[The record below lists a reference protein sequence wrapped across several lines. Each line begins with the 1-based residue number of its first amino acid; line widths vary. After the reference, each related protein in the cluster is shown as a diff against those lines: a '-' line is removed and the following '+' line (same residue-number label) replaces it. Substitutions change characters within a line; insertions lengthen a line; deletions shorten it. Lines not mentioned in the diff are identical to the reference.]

1 MELATPPDPVTMG
14 GSLMFSFRIPSSA
27 GDFQLRHAHMTA
39 GDGAVIPADIACED
53 GLVRCVTAERG
64 AASLAVEWDCGPQ
77 GRLLLKTCLLPPRD
91 EPYVLTLELAR
102 RHIMLYLVKI
112 EDWGEFSR
120 PLDDPAVIEAIEARR
135 LFMDALAQRADTPEE
150 IEERDALAQRALE
163 LAIAV
168 SERVASEHAER
179 ELARR
184 QQQAPI
190 ASAGAVFGC
199 SVDPERFSEPL
210 QKVVSGA
217 FDYVLA
223 PLRWKELEPEE
234 GKYDFTATDRWIEWA
249 VRQAKMPVAAG
260 PVVEFSSDATPEWFF
275 VWENDYDTIRE
286 MVYEHVKRVVTR
298 YRRAVYKW
306 TVASGLNLG
315 ATMPLSLE
323 ESIDLTRLAALVA
336 RKLDPKAMIV
346 VEIDRPLGEPVNG
359 RPQGIPP
366 ELYAELVAQSGIACD
381 AFGLRIEV
389 GDDLSGRPTR
399 DLMQISDALDRFA
412 VFEKPLCVSAFGAP
426 SGGNGPGWRGHW
438 SETTQAEWMCK
449 ITEIALSKPFVTS
462 VAWNQLYDTKRT
474 TQAATGGL
482 ITEAGQPKQALTC
495 AAETRKSLRTGGG
508 VARCAAV

>member
-1 MELATPPDPVTMG
+1 MPLATQRSPVTMAAAE
-14 GSLMFSFRIPSSA
+14 MFTFRIPSSA

-39 GDGAVIPADIACED
+39 ADGAVIPADISIKDSA
-53 GLVRCVTAERG
+53 VHCVTDQSG
-64 AASLAVEWDCGPQ
+64 SAALALEWDCADR

-112 EDWGEFSR
+112 EDWGEFAR
-120 PLDDPAVIEAIEARR
+120 PLDDPVVARAIEARAH
-135 LFMDALAQRADTPEE
+135 FMDALALHPSTPEE
-150 IEERDALAQRALE
+150 HAKQNELAQQALVM
-163 LAIAV
+163 AIEA
-168 SERVASEHAER
+168 SERLTSEHADR

-199 SVDPERFSEPL
+199 SVDPERFAEPL
-210 QKVVSGA
+210 QKVVANS

-234 GKYDFTATDRWIEWA
+234 GKYTFTESDRWIQWA
-249 VRQAKMPVAAG
+249 VRQAKKPVAAG
-260 PVVEFSSDATPEWFF
+260 PVVEFSTDATPEWFF

-315 ATMPLSLE
+315 ATLPLSLE

-336 RKLDPKAMIV
+336 RKLDPKAMVV

-359 RPQGIPP
+359 RPQASPP

-381 AFGLRIEV
+381 AFGLRFEV
-389 GDDLSGRPTR
+389 GDDMNGRPTR

-426 SGGNGPGWRGHW
+426 SGGNGPGWRGPW
-438 SETTQAEWMCK
+438 TETSQAEWMRRV
-449 ITEIALSKPFVTS
+449 TELALSKPWVTS

-474 TQAATGGL
+474 TQTATGGL
-482 ITEAGQPKQALTC
+482 ITESGQAKEALTC
-495 AAETRKSLRTGGG
+495 AAETRKSLRAGGG
-508 VARCAAV
+508 VVPCANA